1 MHADHIPQKEWRWA
15 LAWAGVM
22 LAMSCLP
29 YLIAWI
35 ATPPG
40 YQFGGILVNP
50 FDGNSYLA
58 KMRQGWAGSWQFHLT
73 YTPEPHD
80 GAPIIY
86 FFYLGLGHV
95 ARWTGLP
102 LILAYH
108 AARLL
113 GGLALLTTTF
123 VFLARL
129 TGDRR
134 ERWLAFWLVGT
145 SAGLGWL
152 GAAFGAYPIDL
163 WVPEAFAFF
172 SLLTNPHF
180 PLGIALMLVIVA
192 GVIWPARSLWQGLS
206 QSSDE
211 PGAIPPEG
219 SDPRLGIAGQSPPVG
234 WHLKSGI
241 HPVWR
246 WLVPGLAALG
256 LVLVHPLGLI
266 PVYVTLALYVIL
278 RRWIDRVWPMPEL
291 LAVAASVLFSA
302 PALLYGY
309 WIYVTNPAM
318 AGWAAQNLT
327 PAPRVLDLVL
337 GYGLVG
343 LLAIP
348 GGVIALRKRDRGG
361 LALLA
366 WSMGTLILVY
376 LPLALQRRLL
386 TGLGVPLSVLA
397 GIGLNRWLLSR
408 LTAGR
413 ARLMAA
419 ATVGFSLLGNL
430 FLLLVLSL
438 GALKTDRQ
446 ADLFGRLY
454 LTQDEA
460 SAMQWLL
467 AHAQDEVVLASP
479 RTGMWLPGQAGV
491 RVFAGHPFETINAQ
505 IKQAQAEAFFRG
517 ELSGDEWRE
526 LQARYHIRYV
536 FVGPKERAL
545 GDGAYLSEMEPA
557 FRVGEVTIYRSRT
570 GL

>member
-1 MHADHIPQKEWRWA
+1 MYADHIPKKEWGWTLACASVIVA
-15 LAWAGVM
+15 L
-22 LAMSCLP
+22 SCLP

-102 LILAYH
+102 LILVYH

-129 TGDRR
+129 TRDRR
-134 ERWLAFWLVGT
+134 EGRLAFWLVGT

-152 GAAFGAYPIDL
+152 GAALGAYPIDL

-180 PLGIALMLVIVA
+180 PLAMALMLVIVA
-192 GVIWPARSLWQGLS
+192 SVIWPVRSLGRGLS
-206 QSSDE
+206 QNSTE
-211 PGAIPPEG
+211 PGATPREG
-219 SDPRLGIAGQSPPVG
+219 FAPHFASAL
-234 WHLKSGI
+234 HLKSGTYSL
-241 HPVWR
+241 WC

-266 PVYVTLALYVIL
+266 PVYVTLALYLLL
-278 RRWIDRVWPMPEL
+278 RRWLDLVWPMAEL
-291 LAVAASVLFSA
+291 LAAAGSVLFSV
-302 PALLYGY
+302 PVLLYGY

-327 PAPRVLDLVL
+327 PAPRVLDLAL

-343 LLAIP
+343 LLAIL
-348 GGVIALRKRDRGG
+348 GGVIVIRKRDRGG

-366 WSMGTLILVY
+366 WSVGTLVLVY
-376 LPLALQRRLL
+376 MPFPLQRRLL

-397 GIGLNRWLLSR
+397 GIGLNRWWLSR
-408 LTAGR
+408 LTAER
-413 ARLMAA
+413 ARLIAA

-438 GALKTDRQ
+438 GVLKSDRQ
-446 ADLFGRLY
+446 ADPFARLY
-454 LTQDEA
+454 LTQDEVN
-460 SAMQWLL
+460 AMQWLL
-467 AHAQDEVVLASP
+467 AHAQGEVVLASP
-479 RTGMWLPGQAGV
+479 RTGALLPGRAGV
-491 RVFAGHPFETINAQ
+491 RVFAGHPYETINAKV
-505 IKQAQAEAFFRG
+505 KQAQAEAFFRD
-517 ELSGDEWRE
+517 ELSDDEWQG
-526 LQARYHIRYV
+526 LQDRYHIRFV
-536 FVGPKERAL
+536 FVGPTERAL
-545 GDGAYLSEMEPA
+545 GGGAYLGEMEPA

-570 GL
+570 GF

>member
-1 MHADHIPQKEWRWA
+1 MQTAWRDHAMHADHIPQKEWRWA

-22 LAMSCLP
+22 LALSCLP

-86 FFYLGLGHV
+86 FFYLGLGHI

-102 LILAYH
+102 LILVYH

-113 GGLALLTTTF
+113 GGLALLTTAF

-145 SAGLGWL
+145 SAGLGWF

-163 WVPEAFAFF
+163 WVPEAFAFY
-172 SLLTNPHF
+172 SMLTNPHF
-180 PLGIALMLVIVA
+180 PLALALMLVIVA
-192 GVIWPARSLWQGLS
+192 SVIWPARSLRQGLA
-206 QSSDE
+206 QNSDE
-211 PGAIPPEG
+211 PGA
-219 SDPRLGIAGQSPPVG
+219 
-234 WHLKSGI
+234 
-241 HPVWR
+241 HPLWC

-266 PVYVTLALYVIL
+266 PVYVTLALYLIL
-278 RRWIDRVWPMPEL
+278 RRWFDRIWPMPEL
-291 LAVAASVLFSA
+291 LAAAACVLFSA

-309 WIYVTNPAM
+309 WIYVTNSAM
-318 AGWAAQNLT
+318 VGWAAQNLT

-361 LALLA
+361 QALLA
-366 WSMGTLILVY
+366 WSVGALVLVY

-413 ARLMAA
+413 ARLVAA
-419 ATVGFSLLGNL
+419 ATVGFSLVGNL

-438 GALKTDRQ
+438 GVLTPDRQ

-454 LTQDEA
+454 LTQDEV

-479 RTGMWLPGQAGV
+479 RTGMWLPGRAGV

-505 IKQAQAEAFFRG
+505 VKQAQAEAFFRG

-526 LQARYHIRYV
+526 FQTRYHIQYV
-536 FVGPKERAL
+536 FVGPIERAL
-545 GDGAYLSEMEPA
+545 GESPDLSEMEPA